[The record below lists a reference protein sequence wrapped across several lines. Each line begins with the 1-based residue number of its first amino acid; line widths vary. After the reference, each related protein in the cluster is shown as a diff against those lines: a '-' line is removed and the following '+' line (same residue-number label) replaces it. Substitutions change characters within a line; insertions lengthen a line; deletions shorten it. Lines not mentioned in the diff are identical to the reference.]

1 VNALSPLVVE
11 QVQRDHMDRASG
23 YRRAATARAKRERA
37 ARKPRVRRAV
47 GAVVGRLA
55 A

>member
-1 VNALSPLVVE
+1 
-11 QVQRDHMDRASG
+11 MDRASG
-23 YRRAATARAKRERA
+23 YRRAATARAKRERP